1 MALMVA
7 QSPPFGFLWWKV
19 DAIEETIVD
28 ELISVLLVEDEAP
41 QRQLIAEI
49 LGRDGYSVTEAGT
62 VEQALAELDSGVPEL
77 ILCDWRMPGRDGGE
91 LLDEV
96 RQRSVDC
103 AFIVMTAYG
112 SIAHAVEAIR
122 RGADDYLGK
131 PFERE
136 ALLLAVRR
144 VLRTRRLEREN
155 RQLREVISE
164 GDRYGELIGRSEAMG
179 RLFRTIE
186 KVGATDATVLVVGES
201 GTGKELVA
209 KTLHQASRRSDG
221 PFVAVNCAAIPETL
235 IESELFGHEK
245 GAFTGAHR
253 RREGRFEEADGGTLF
268 LDEIASMPQPLQA
281 TLLRVLQER
290 RFTRVGGSGEVECDV
305 RVIAASNQDLLAMVA
320 AGAFREDLF
329 YRLNV
334 VPIELPP
341 LRERTE
347 DIPLL
352 AANFFEQA
360 SVRHGIDV
368 RPLQPSVL
376 RIMIEHGWPG
386 NVRELANV
394 VERLVLLAEDGRVS
408 EEDLPVDLRG
418 RGSGTGCPFRLPA
431 EGVSWEQVE
440 SGLLRQALERARGN
454 RAAAARLLGLGYKAF
469 LYRLEKHG
477 MTGDGVNQ
485 GELPDSGT

>member
-1 MALMVA
+1 MADPV
-7 QSPPFGFLWWKV
+7 
-19 DAIEETIVD
+19 
-28 ELISVLLVEDEAP
+28 SVLLVEDEAP
-41 QRQLIAEI
+41 QRDLIAGI
-49 LGRDGYSVTEAGT
+49 LGRDGCVVTATGT
-62 VEQALAELDSGVPEL
+62 VSEALSALEGEVPDL
-77 ILCDWRMPGRDGGE
+77 VLCDWRMPGADGGE

-96 RQRSVDC
+96 RKRGLSC

-112 SIAHAVEAIR
+112 SIAHAVEAVQ
-122 RGADDYLGK
+122 RGADDYLAK

-144 VLRTRRLEREN
+144 VMRARKLEREN
-155 RQLREVISE
+155 RQLREALRE
-164 GDRYGELIGRSEAMG
+164 GDRYGELIGRSGPMQ
-179 RLFRTIE
+179 RLYRTIE
-186 KVGATDATVLVVGES
+186 KVGATDATVLVQGES

-209 KTLHQASRRSDG
+209 RTLHRASPRSAA

-268 LDEIASMPQPLQA
+268 LDEIAAMPLPLQA

-290 RFTRVGGSGEVECDV
+290 RFTRVGGAGEVPCDV
-305 RVIAASNQDLLAMVA
+305 RVIAASNQDLGDLAA
-320 AGAFREDLF
+320 RGSFREDLF

-334 VPIELPP
+334 IPLELPP
-341 LRERTE
+341 LRERAE

-352 AANFFEQA
+352 AVAFFEQA
-360 SVRHGIDV
+360 SARHGLEV
-368 RPLQPSVL
+368 RPLPPRVL
-376 RIMIEHGWPG
+376 RRLMEHGWPG

-394 VERLVLLAEDGRVS
+394 VERLVLLAEHGEVS
-408 EEDLPVDLRG
+408 EEDLPTEMQRNTG
-418 RGSGTGCPFRLPA
+418 IEGCPFDLPP
-431 EGVSWEQVE
+431 EGIVWDRTEA
-440 SGLLRQALERARGN
+440 GLLGQALQRTGGN

-477 MTGDGVNQ
+477 M
-485 GELPDSGT
+485 GEDDQSPEMGS

>member
-1 MALMVA
+1 V
-7 QSPPFGFLWWKV
+7 S
-19 DAIEETIVD
+19 DAVSI
-28 ELISVLLVEDEAP
+28 LLVEDEAP
-41 QRQLIAEI
+41 QRQLISEI
-49 LGRDGYSVTEAGT
+49 LSRDGYAVREAGT
-62 VEQALAELDSGVPEL
+62 VDEALSMVEEEVPDL

-91 LLDEV
+91 FLDEV
-96 RQRSVDC
+96 GERALGS
-103 AFIVMTAYG
+103 AFIVMTAFG
-112 SIAHAVEAIR
+112 SIAHAVDAVR

-155 RQLREVISE
+155 RQLREAIRE
-164 GDRYGELIGRSEAMG
+164 GDGYGELIGRSQVMA
-179 RLFRTIE
+179 RLYRTIE
-186 KVGATDATVLVVGES
+186 KVAATDATVLVVGES

-209 KTLHQASRRSDG
+209 RTLHRSSRRAGRS
-221 PFVAVNCAAIPETL
+221 FVAVNCAAIPETL

-268 LDEIASMPQPLQA
+268 LDEIASMPPPLQA

-290 RFTRVGGSGEVECDV
+290 RFTRVGGTGEVECDV
-305 RVIAASNQDLLAMVA
+305 RVIAASNRDLPSLVA
-320 AGAFREDLF
+320 DREFREDLY

-341 LRERTE
+341 LRERM
-347 DIPLL
+347 DDVPLL
-352 AANFFEQA
+352 ASTFLEQA
-360 SVRHGIDV
+360 TARHGIEV
-368 RPLQPSVL
+368 GPLPPSVL
-376 RIMIEHGWPG
+376 RPLTEYGWPG

-394 VERLVLLAEDGRVS
+394 VERLVLLSEDGRPS
-408 EEDLPVDLRG
+408 IDDLPPEIRNTSAG
-418 RGSGTGCPFRLPA
+418 EGCPFSLPA
-431 EGVSWEQVE
+431 DGVVWERVE
-440 SGLLRQALERARGN
+440 AGLLEQALDRCRGN

-477 MTGDGVNQ
+477 MAGNGNQ
-485 GELPDSGT
+485 E